1 MEKREGNA
9 DERVNLEKK
18 DREVEENE
26 NGIRREKEGMN
37 VNARARAHEFAQSGG
52 EGRIGKERGSEKGRA
67 KERGRKAGE
76 RRRFGGPRGNDKRRI
91 HRLVRTWPGRCA

>member
-37 VNARARAHEFAQSGG
+37 VNARARA
-52 EGRIGKERGSEKGRA
+52 
-67 KERGRKAGE
+67 
-76 RRRFGGPRGNDKRRI
+76 
-91 HRLVRTWPGRCA
+91 

>member
-18 DREVEENE
+18 DGEVEENE

-37 VNARARAHEFAQSGG
+37 VKARARARVCSD
-52 EGRIGKERGSEKGRA
+52 R
-67 KERGRKAGE
+67 
-76 RRRFGGPRGNDKRRI
+76 
-91 HRLVRTWPGRCA
+91 